1 MKNLMISFIG
11 EQPIPNL
18 IPVKFEKPEATLL
31 VHTERTEGKA
41 ERIM

>member
-41 ERIM
+41 KRIM